1 MSLMGMTGFGR
12 AEGAGEALT
21 WRWEVR
27 SVNGRGLDLRLRL
40 PSGWDALE
48 TGARERIRKRLT
60 RGSVQANLQIRSEA
74 GAQTPRIDETALE
87 ALLSAAEPYV
97 RDGRAAPPRFDGLLS
112 APGVLLS
119 GGEEDE
125 ETRARREALIL
136 EGLDEA
142 LVRLEEARRAEGVAL
157 EPVLSD
163 HIAEIERL
171 TEAARESAGAQ
182 PAAIRERIKASLDE
196 LLESEIAEERLAAEA
211 AMLALKADIR
221 EELDRLGAHVAAA
234 RELIAGGSPCG
245 RKLDFLI
252 QELLREANTLCSK
265 SADMAMTRIGLDLK
279 AAVDQLKEQSAN
291 VE

>member
-1 MSLMGMTGFGR
+1 MTGFGR

-40 PSGWDALE
+40 PSGWEALE
-48 TGARERIRKRLT
+48 TGARERIRKRFI
-60 RGSVQANLQIRSEA
+60 RGSIQANLQIRSEA
-74 GAQTPRIDETALE
+74 GAQIPRIDETALE
-87 ALLSAAEPYV
+87 ALLNAAEPYV
-97 RDGRAAPPRFDGLLS
+97 KDGRATPPRFDGLLS

-119 GGEEDE
+119 GGDEDE
-125 ETRARREALIL
+125 ETRQRREALIL
-136 EGLDEA
+136 HGLDEA
-142 LVRLEEARRAEGVAL
+142 LAQLEEARRAEGVAL
-157 EPVLSD
+157 EPILTD

-196 LLESEIAEERLAAEA
+196 LLEGDIAEDRMAAEA

-221 EELDRLGAHVAAA
+221 EELDRLGAHVEAA
-234 RELIAGGSPCG
+234 RDLIARGSPCG

-265 SADMAMTRIGLDLK
+265 SADMALTRIGLDLK

>member
-21 WRWEVR
+21 WRWEIR

-40 PSGWDALE
+40 PPGWDALE
-48 TGARERIRKRLT
+48 TGARERIRKRFT
-60 RGSVQANLQIRSEA
+60 RGSIQANLQLRSEV
-74 GAQTPRIDETALE
+74 GAQIPRIDETALE

-97 RDGRAAPPRFDGLLS
+97 KTGRAAPPRFDGLLS

-119 GGEEDE
+119 GGDDDE

-136 EGLDEA
+136 DGLDEA
-142 LVRLEEARRAEGVAL
+142 LARLEEARRTEGAAL
-157 EPVLSD
+157 EPVLAD
-163 HIAEIERL
+163 HIDEIERL

-182 PAAIRERIKASLDE
+182 PAAIRARIKASLEE
-196 LLESEIAEERLAAEA
+196 LLEGDMPAERMAAEA

-221 EELDRLGAHVAAA
+221 EELDRLGAHIDAA
-234 RELIAGGSPCG
+234 RTLIAGGSPCG

-265 SADMAMTRIGLDLK
+265 SADMALTRIGLDLK
-279 AAVDQLKEQSAN
+279 AAVDQFKEQSAN

>member
-48 TGARERIRKRLT
+48 TGTRERIRKRFT

-74 GAQTPRIDETALE
+74 GAQVPRIDETALE
-87 ALLSAAEPYV
+87 ALLNAAEPYV
-97 RDGRAAPPRFDGLLS
+97 KDGRAAPPRFDGLLS

-119 GGEEDE
+119 GGEDDE

-142 LVRLEEARRAEGVAL
+142 LVRLEEARRDEGVAL

-163 HIAEIERL
+163 HLAEIERL

-182 PAAIRERIKASLDE
+182 PGAIRERIKASLDE
-196 LLESEIAEERLAAEA
+196 LLEGEIAEDRMAAEA

-221 EELDRLGAHVAAA
+221 EELDRLGAHVEAA
-234 RELIAGGSPCG
+234 RGLIAGGSPCG